1 MGYTGAIRLSR
12 AVVLLHRLGTLLGP
26 ELVARQDV
34 FDALVAGCNSEGSSS
49 SSCQI
54 EYTLPRALVSLVS
67 ATRDETQASAGAG
80 GGGGGGATSLV
91 GDSVRVEYILAE
103 GGCGGGGD
111 RYHCGAGI
119 DQPIGGA
126 GGYAVPDMWVGF
138 ERVFLDEEDDDAS
151 AGGGCSSS
159 RWRGIA

>member
-1 MGYTGAIRLSR
+1 MKRSQ
-12 AVVLLHRLGTLLGP
+12 VQVQ
-26 ELVARQDV
+26 V
-34 FDALVAGCNSEGSSS
+34 
-49 SSCQI
+49 
-54 EYTLPRALVSLVS
+54 
-67 ATRDETQASAGAG
+67 
-80 GGGGGGATSLV
+80 GGGGATSLV